1 MQAKRVVSSEELLDF
16 YRRASNASIS
26 THTPLEMKYD
36 CA

>member
-16 YRRASNASIS
+16 YLRASDTTIS
-26 THTPLEMKYD
+26 MHTPLEMKYD